1 MPSYATTKAGFLY
14 GYDPAI
20 INRMKVTKIVTGRNT
35 VTDGGGVDETYD
47 RIFLSSLEQMYV
59 QPQLSS
65 SVGSEGAYWEY
76 YKRLLGATS
85 PVARGQTYTRLIKRR
100 LDNNTAQYVVR
111 RSANFGT
118 ADIVWYVHSSGNV
131 NTYYAFYGYYCAPA
145 CRIGL

>member
-1 MPSYATTKAGFLY
+1 MPAYATTKDGFLH

-20 INRMKVTKIVTGRNT
+20 INRMKATKIVTGKNT

-47 RIFLSSLEQMYV
+47 RVFLSSLEQMYV

-85 PVARGQTYTRLIKRR
+85 PVARSQTYTRLIKRR
-100 LDNNTAQYVVR
+100 LDNNTAQDFFR
-111 RSANFGT
+111 RSAGLSN
-118 ADIVWYVHSSGNV
+118 ASIVWTVYSSGYV
-131 NTYYAFYGYYCAPA
+131 NFSNASSGSYCAPA

>member
-1 MPSYATTKAGFLY
+1 MPAYATTKDGFLH
-14 GYDPAI
+14 GYDASI
-20 INRMKVTKIVTGRNT
+20 INRMKATKIVTGKNT

-47 RIFLSSLEQMYV
+47 RVFLSSLEQMYV

-85 PVARGQTYTRLIKRR
+85 PVARSQTYTRLIKRR
-100 LDNNTAQYVVR
+100 LDNNTAQGVFR
-111 RSANFGT
+111 RSALLST
-118 ADIVWYVHSSGNV
+118 ADIVWVVFSSGYV
-131 NTYYAFYGYYCAPA
+131 NNYYASNGTYCAPA